1 MKPNIQMP
9 ETPPPIIKA
18 YKHFIVHGGQR
29 GVRNTGVHLNKGD
42 FYSII
47 ATGGINMCPKSNNC
61 DFNSASPATP
71 EQFLMYRIGDDKYN
85 TREPGYG
92 YIKEIFYSGF
102 LYLGYR
108 AKYPQDDTG
117 VFNIDIIV
125 WAKKDYDA
133 ISDFYKAMKERNPDN
148 EALQYAFYNAE
159 KLAQATKEIEVTKK
173 EIETLS
179 EKIARPTEKEK
190 DLLSGETRQDLK
202 TIKQADRQESE
213 KPIIKEK
220 DEPVAMEP
228 GAISESTGKQTKIT
242 QMKIKLG
249 ELKEQLVKLDE
260 MKKRFEEEKKK
271 STELSKKLEEKEKK
285 EQKLLN
291 RLKKGS
297 KAPPVIVI
305 AAPGDNSKVEVNV
318 IELNGVVED
327 EKGIKSI
334 DVYINGKPVKL
345 KNTRGMRLTSAEPHI
360 RYDFRE
366 RIPLQIGENNIRI
379 VAVDAVGFAAEKVL
393 TIHYSERRKNIWAVI
408 AGIDRYPHI
417 RHLKYAVNDAKAFY
431 NHLVDFSQVPTEN
444 VTLLLNQEAS
454 LTRLRSTLGT
464 HLKNNAGQDDMVIIF
479 FAGHGATEKD
489 MMSPDGDGLEKYLLP
504 FDADPKDLYA
514 TALPMGEISRI
525 FNRIRSD
532 RLVFIADSCYS
543 GASGGRTI
551 GINGIRANLSDA
563 FFDRVTSGKGRVII
577 SASGANEVSA
587 ESDELKQGVFTYY
600 LLEGLKGKADI
611 DRNGL
616 VTVDEAFR
624 FVSQHVPRAT
634 GQEQHP
640 IKKSTVKG
648 RLVLSVIH

>member
-1 MKPNIQMP
+1 M
-9 ETPPPIIKA
+9 
-18 YKHFIVHGGQR
+18 
-29 GVRNTGVHLNKGD
+29 RNTGVYLNKGD
-42 FYSII
+42 YFSTI
-47 ATGGINMCPKSNNC
+47 ATGAINMCPEHNNC
-61 DFNSASPATP
+61 GFNNANPATP
-71 EQFLMYRIGDDKYN
+71 GQFLNMRIGDDKYI
-85 TREPGYG
+85 TFGHGYG
-92 YIKEIFYSGF
+92 DISEIIYSGF

-108 AKYPQDDTG
+108 SNHPDDDAG
-117 VFNIDIIV
+117 AFNIDIIV
-125 WAKKDYDA
+125 WAKEDYNK
-133 ISDFYKAMKERNPDN
+133 ISDFYKAMWERNPDN
-148 EALQYAFYNAE
+148 EALEFAVYHAE
-159 KLAQATKEIEVTKK
+159 RRKKLAQANKEIEATKK
-173 EIETLS
+173 EIEAIK
-179 EKIARPTEKEK
+179 EEIARPSEKEK
-190 DLLSGETRQDLK
+190 DLLTGETQQDVN
-202 TIKQADRQESE
+202 TIKQADIWESE

-228 GAISESTGKQTKIT
+228 GAIPEGTGKQAKIARL
-242 QMKIKLG
+242 KIKL
-249 ELKEQLVKLDE
+249 EKLKVQLAKSDE

-271 STELSKKLEEKEKK
+271 STELSKKLEEREKK
-285 EQKLLN
+285 EQQLLN

-305 AAPGDNSKVEVNV
+305 TAPGHNSKVEVNV
-318 IELNGVVED
+318 IEFNGVVED

-334 DVYINGKPVKL
+334 EVYINGKQVKL
-345 KNTRGMRLTSAEPHI
+345 KNTRGMGLSPAEPHI

-366 RIPLQIGENNIRI
+366 RIPLQTGENNIRI
-379 VAVDAVGFAAEKVL
+379 VAVDAVGLTAEKVL

-408 AGIDRYPHI
+408 VGIDRYPHI

-431 NHLVDFSQVPTEN
+431 NHLIDFSQVPTEN

-479 FAGHGATEKD
+479 FAGHGATERD

-504 FDADPKDLYA
+504 FNADPKDLYA

-551 GINGIRANLSDA
+551 GISGIRANLSDA

-600 LLEGLKGKADI
+600 LIEGLKGKADI

-640 IKKSTVKG
+640 IKKGTVKG
-648 RLVLSVIH
+648 RLVLSVTH